1 MSGEKLYPE
10 VPDDH
15 PYMIDTRIKNINDKT
30 NNLRK
35 DIDKYKKLKS
45 RWNSAYTAIK
55 CVSLSLVVGGTIV
68 GICTSSFGLATPV
81 LILVGSCLT
90 GGSSVLTELI
100 AIGYIK
106 PQISKYR
113 NRYQNLTDKLN
124 RVFIFTEKCKK
135 DKMISLEEMKNF
147 DKLMYEQDNTV
158 NNEYDGFS
166 KNDVKKALKNVDK
179 IMKETRMQK
188 LEERIL
194 DSIHS
199 KNTGIQ

>member
-1 MSGEKLYPE
+1 M
-10 VPDDH
+10 
-15 PYMIDTRIKNINDKT
+15 
-30 NNLRK
+30 
-35 DIDKYKKLKS
+35 
-45 RWNSAYTAIK
+45 
-55 CVSLSLVVGGTIV
+55 
-68 GICTSSFGLATPV
+68 
-81 LILVGSCLT
+81 
-90 GGSSVLTELI
+90 
-100 AIGYIK
+100 
-106 PQISKYR
+106 
-113 NRYQNLTDKLN
+113 N

-158 NNEYDGFS
+158 NNEYDGYS